1 MNIRWS
7 IDHVD
12 FYFREQY
19 CQRFHF
25 GQMSHLTCEEN
36 PKALSSPDIRGNKN
50 SREHISAI
58 QDLFRSLTR
67 SKARVYIFAMRPRI
81 YFNPF
86 HVIHLYVSPTSF
98 DLISIYGIFHSLP
111 DVLKIFQI
119 QFDRSLVNI
128 AFSADS
134 LPFEPI
140 NFQFQLSSLEGNH
153 LYLLL
158 NCAHKTKHFLTTID
172 NFWRKTEVDLSWIKG
187 LCQLS
192 IKSRTRKMS
201 RNLTFGIDVEI
212 IDDFFA
218 DF

>member
-1 MNIRWS
+1 
-7 IDHVD
+7 
-12 FYFREQY
+12 
-19 CQRFHF
+19 
-25 GQMSHLTCEEN
+25 MSHLTCEEN

-98 DLISIYGIFHSLP
+98 DLISIYVIFHSLP

-201 RNLTFGIDVEI
+201 RNLTFGIDVDI

>member
-1 MNIRWS
+1 
-7 IDHVD
+7 
-12 FYFREQY
+12 
-19 CQRFHF
+19 
-25 GQMSHLTCEEN
+25 MSHLTCEEN

-50 SREHISAI
+50 SREQISAI
-58 QDLFRSLTR
+58 QDLFRFSLIR

-119 QFDRSLVNI
+119 QFDRPLVNI

-172 NFWRKTEVDLSWIKG
+172 NFLKED
-187 LCQLS
+187 
-192 IKSRTRKMS
+192 
-201 RNLTFGIDVEI
+201 
-212 IDDFFA
+212 
-218 DF
+218 

>member
-1 MNIRWS
+1 
-7 IDHVD
+7 
-12 FYFREQY
+12 
-19 CQRFHF
+19 
-25 GQMSHLTCEEN
+25 MSHLTCEEN

-86 HVIHLYVSPTSF
+86 HVIHLYVSSTSF
-98 DLISIYGIFHSLP
+98 DLISIYGIFHSLL

-153 LYLLL
+153 FYLLL